1 MKKLHHYLLRSL
13 LPVLLAL
20 VVGACSQAPLR
31 SDPPPVSMM
40 STTLTGVGH
49 LGRMTGIPQYFVNGY
64 WGGNVPGGGGGGGS
78 VCCVQLP
85 AKIPSVPYMVT
96 VQWRTC
102 DVSHI
107 KFVDG
112 KRVNPKDRCIPS
124 EHEATVPVHYADS
137 ELGNTAVHFLPGNKI
152 EVWSSTRF
160 SPNASNYPGPAYS
173 RGPAPDYAPVVDEP
187 STAKTQGDK

>member
-64 WGGNVPGGGGGGGS
+64 WGGNVTSWGGGGS
-78 VCCVQLP
+78 YVSGGFKLPVQ
-85 AKIPSVPYMVT
+85 VPETSYIVT
-96 VQWRTC
+96 VKWETC
-102 DVSHI
+102 DISHI
-107 KFVDG
+107 EFVNGEAVD
-112 KRVNPKDRCIPS
+112 PDSECIS
-124 EHEATVPVHYADS
+124 SWHEAKVPVHFLVPVGKSASTYI
-137 ELGNTAVHFLPGNKI
+137 HFLPGNKVQ
-152 EVWSSTRF
+152 VWVT
-160 SPNASNYPGPAYS
+160 P
-173 RGPAPDYAPVVDEP
+173 
-187 STAKTQGDK
+187 